1 MPKPKSGKRN
11 NARLDLRRWHRNAF
25 EMKATAIFSAT
36 FAATV
41 FLMTGCQTAPS
52 QKFNGIEL
60 FNGKNF
66 DGWTFIMKNNADPM
80 KTWSVG
86 DGVMRCT
93 GKPLGYA
100 RTIATY
106 HDYTLTYVWRF
117 VKLDPNPKVNNT
129 GILVHIQPP
138 DVVFP
143 ECVQCQGLYQHQGD
157 LILEGGASSDDHQ
170 VGKKTFTI
178 PQMGPPN
185 ESPVGEWST
194 NQVICQ
200 GGNVRLF
207 VNGKAMNRITGC
219 NLSSGY
225 IGIQSEGGDIE
236 IRSLT
241 LEPL

>member
-1 MPKPKSGKRN
+1 
-11 NARLDLRRWHRNAF
+11 
-25 EMKATAIFSAT
+25 MKAFASISFAIIFPIALFT
-36 FAATV
+36 LA
-41 FLMTGCQTAPS
+41 GCQTTRS
-52 QKFNGIEL
+52 SKTTGIEL

-66 DGWTFIMKNNADPM
+66 EGWTFCMKNNADPM

-93 GKPLGYA
+93 GKPTGYV
-100 RTIATY
+100 RTTATY
-106 HDYTLTYVWRF
+106 HDYQLTYVWRF

-157 LILEGGASSDDHQ
+157 LILEDGAAADGYPA
-170 VGKKTFTI
+170 GKKNVTI

-194 NQVICQ
+194 NEAICQ
-200 GGNVRLF
+200 GGNVKLF
-207 VNGKAMNRITGC
+207 VNGKAMNQISGG

-241 LEPL
+241 VTPLTVLIH

>member
-1 MPKPKSGKRN
+1 MKPFAN
-11 NARLDLRRWHRNAF
+11 IPFAI
-25 EMKATAIFSAT
+25 IFSIALLALAGCKT
-36 FAATV
+36 ASPQKT
-41 FLMTGCQTAPS
+41 TGT
-52 QKFNGIEL
+52 EL

-66 DGWTFIMKNNADPM
+66 DGWTFCMKNNADPM

-93 GKPLGYA
+93 GKPTGYV
-100 RTIATY
+100 RTTAIY
-106 HDYTLTYVWRF
+106 HDYQLTYIWRF

-129 GILVHIQPP
+129 GILLHIVPP

-143 ECVQCQGLYQHQGD
+143 ECVQAQGLYQHQGD
-157 LILEGGASSDDHQ
+157 LILEDGAGADGYP
-170 VGKKTFTI
+170 VGKKNVTI

-185 ESPVGEWST
+185 ENPVGEWST
-194 NQVICQ
+194 NEVVCQ
-200 GGNVRLF
+200 GSNVKLF
-207 VNGKAMNRITGC
+207 VNGKAMNQITGC

-241 LEPL
+241 LEPLE

>member
-1 MPKPKSGKRN
+1 MKSL
-11 NARLDLRRWHRNAF
+11 ASISFAI
-25 EMKATAIFSAT
+25 IFSIALFT
-36 FAATV
+36 
-41 FLMTGCQTAPS
+41 LSGCQTASPP
-52 QKFNGIEL
+52 KTNGSEL

-66 DGWTFIMKNNADPM
+66 DGWTFCMKNNADPM

-100 RTIATY
+100 RTTATY
-106 HDYTLTYVWRF
+106 HDYTLTCVWRF
-117 VKLDPNPKVNNT
+117 VKLDPNPKVNNS
-129 GILVHIQPP
+129 GIFVHIVPP

-157 LILEGGASSDDHQ
+157 LILEDGAGADGYP
-170 VGKKTFTI
+170 VGKKNVTI

-185 ESPVGEWST
+185 ENPAGEWNT
-194 NQVICQ
+194 NEVICQ
-200 GGNVRLF
+200 GSNVKLF
-207 VNGKAMNRITGC
+207 VNGKAMNQITGC

-236 IRSLT
+236 IRRLT
-241 LEPL
+241 LESLN